1 MAGGTW
7 SHSGAGTRFRRR
19 PARLGSLAPLLTL
32 ALAVAAGGCGSGV
45 AAPPR
50 TATSLASITATTTG
64 AGAAA
69 TGTPRII
76 DGSFYSPAVRGM
88 LHYQMALPPGY
99 ATSGKRYPVLYV
111 LHGLPASAEAY
122 KGVAGY
128 AGRLAATQ
136 DPAIVVG
143 AQGARPGD
151 TDPEWHNW
159 GPGRDWETATQHDLV
174 SYIDRHYRTIA
185 RRSGRAIIG
194 ISAGGYG
201 ATLIAIHHP
210 GTYQV
215 VESWSGYFEITDPDG
230 HPLDLGS
237 VEANA
242 DASAHAS
249 VPFLKRRF
257 APYGATFF
265 GFYIGTRDPYTNF
278 IADNKRLDRELTAA
292 GIPHVFRLYPG
303 AHNGTFWRMHQDQW
317 LDTAVDRLD
326 PPS

>member
-1 MAGGTW
+1 MSGGATPVP
-7 SHSGAGTRFRRR
+7 GAGRAADGGSRGPGHSRHSCS
-19 PARLGSLAPLLTL
+19 PPPGAGLGSQ
-32 ALAVAAGGCGSGV
+32 
-45 AAPPR
+45 PPGPVTR
-50 TATSLASITATTTG
+50 ARPATTT
-64 AGAAA
+64 AGQTTTAATTASVAA

-76 DGSFYSPAVRGM
+76 DGTFYSPAVRGT
-88 LHYQMALPPGY
+88 LHYQIALPPGY

-128 AGRLAATQ
+128 ADRLAATH

-159 GPGRDWETATQHDLV
+159 GPGRNWETATQHDLV

-201 ATLIAIHHP
+201 AALIAIHHP

-215 VESWSGYFEITDPDG
+215 IESWSGYFEITDPDG
-230 HPLDLGS
+230 KPLDSRSGS
-237 VEANA
+237 PS
-242 DASAHAS
+242 ASSSMGARSPSSSAPMRRVTSAAS
-249 VPFLKRRF
+249 E
-257 APYGATFF
+257 
-265 GFYIGTRDPYTNF
+265 
-278 IADNKRLDRELTAA
+278 ELT
-292 GIPHVFRLYPG
+292 
-303 AHNGTFWRMHQDQW
+303 
-317 LDTAVDRLD
+317 DRRRSCHR
-326 PPS
+326 PPSKMSRPSSSAPVISSRA

>member
-1 MAGGTW
+1 MRMAVLVV
-7 SHSGAGTRFRRR
+7 A
-19 PARLGSLAPLLTL
+19 
-32 ALAVAAGGCGSGV
+32 ALAAGGCGAGAGV
-45 AAPPR
+45 HRVSAPSSRSVSASSSVSASTPAVTTHTTAAPG
-50 TATSLASITATTTG
+50 TAA
-64 AGAAA
+64 
-69 TGTPRII
+69 TPRII
-76 DGSFYSPAVRGM
+76 DGSFYSPAVKGT
-88 LHYQMALPPGY
+88 LHYQIALPPGY
-99 ATSGKRYPVLYV
+99 AGNDKRYPVLYV

-128 AGRLAATQ
+128 AGRLSATN

-185 RRSGRAIIG
+185 RRSGRGIIG

-210 GTYQV
+210 ETYQV
-215 VESWSGYFEITDPDG
+215 VESWSGYFEITDPTG
-230 HPLDLGS
+230 KPLDLGS

-242 DASAHAS
+242 DASAHAN
-249 VPFLKRRF
+249 VPKLKREF
-257 APYGATFF
+257 ARYPKSFF
-265 GFYIGTRDPYTNF
+265 GFYIGTHDPYTNF

-292 GIPHVFRLYPG
+292 GIPHVFALYPG
-303 AHNGTFWRMHQDQW
+303 AHDGSFWRMHQDQW
-317 LDTAVDRLD
+317 LDGAVDRLS
-326 PPS
+326 PPT

>member
-1 MAGGTW
+1 MRMALVVV
-7 SHSGAGTRFRRR
+7 A
-19 PARLGSLAPLLTL
+19 
-32 ALAVAAGGCGSGV
+32 ALAAGGCGGSAAAHGASTSTQASPTSGV
-45 AAPPR
+45 S
-50 TATSLASITATTTG
+50 TATPVVTTHTTTTPS
-64 AGAAA
+64 ANS
-69 TGTPRII
+69 TPRVV
-76 DGSFYSPAVRGM
+76 DGSFYSPAVRGT
-88 LHYQMALPPGY
+88 LHYQIALPPGY

-128 AGRLAATQ
+128 ATRLAATN
-136 DPAIVVG
+136 DPAIMVG

-174 SYIDRHYRTIA
+174 SYIDRHYRTLA

-210 GTYQV
+210 GTDQV
-215 VESWSGYFEITDPDG
+215 IESWSGYFEITDPDG
-230 HPLDLGS
+230 KPLDLGS

-249 VPFLKRRF
+249 VPKLTREF
-257 APYGATFF
+257 ARYPKTFF
-265 GFYIGTRDPYTNF
+265 GFYIGTRDAYTNF

-292 GIPHVFRLYPG
+292 AIPHVFALYPG
-303 AHNGTFWRMHQDQW
+303 AHDGSFWRMHQDQW
-317 LDTAVDRLD
+317 LDGAVDRLS
-326 PPS
+326 PPT